1 MSRQRRQFSRA
12 LLYHGV
18 MVVIAAF
25 FLFPFYYIVANA
37 FKVER
42 LIIAYP
48 PVWLFKPTLDHFVKA
63 IVNYK
68 IHNYLVNSLIISFF
82 ATMIG
87 LGIASLAA
95 YALVR
100 YRQRKLALFILVA
113 TMVPYVICIIPL
125 YVLFYNLGWLDTYHG
140 LVLTHLIITVPQSVW
155 ILMSF
160 IEGIPKDFE
169 EAAMIEGCSRAKAF
183 LYVVLPL
190 TKPGLVA
197 AGILCFS
204 VSWNDFKLALVLAGR
219 HTTTAPLGLYN
230 FLGTDIID
238 WGGLSAGAT
247 ILIIPAIILV
257 LLIQKQLA
265 RGLAIGGFG
274 GM

>member
-1 MSRQRRQFSRA
+1 MKKFSLSKA
-12 LLYHGV
+12 FAYHAV
-18 MVVIAAF
+18 MILIGLF
-25 FLFPFYYIVANA
+25 FLFPLYYTVQNA

-48 PVWLFKPTLDHFVKA
+48 PVWVFRPTLDHILKA
-63 IVNYK
+63 IVEYRLY
-68 IHNYLVNSLIISFF
+68 NYLANSLIISLL
-82 ATMIG
+82 ATILG
-87 LGIASLAA
+87 LGIASFAA

-100 YRQRKLALFILVA
+100 FRQQKLALFILVS
-113 TMVPYVICIIPL
+113 TMVPYIICIIPL
-125 YVLFYNLGWLDTYHG
+125 YVLFYNFGWLDTYHG

-155 ILMSF
+155 ILMAF
-160 IEGIPKDFE
+160 IDGVPEELE
-169 EAAMIEGCSRAKAF
+169 EAAMIEGCGRAKAF
-183 LYVVLPL
+183 LHIVFPL
-190 TKPGLVA
+190 MRPGLVA
-197 AGILCFS
+197 AGILCFA

-247 ILIIPAIILV
+247 ILIVPAIMFV
-257 LLIQKQLA
+257 FLIQKQLV

-274 GM
+274 GI